1 MIAPLLTTKIY
12 KPPARSGQVQR
23 PRLIETLNE
32 GVSRKLV
39 LISAPAGF
47 GKTTVMSIWA
57 ENIGSPVAWLSL
69 DPADNDLTRFLLY
82 VIAALQSKTPDVGQT
97 AMALLHST
105 QKVPQETVLTVLIN
119 ELASIP
125 HDFTLILDDYQ
136 NIDNQEIHAALA
148 YLIDHLPPTMHMV
161 IASRSDPPLPLS
173 KWRARGQLVELRQAD
188 LRFTPEEASV
198 FLKRNTGFDL
208 TAEQVTALESRT
220 EGWIA
225 GLQLAA
231 LSMQGRSDLS
241 AFIQAFSGSHRFVI
255 DYLAEE
261 VFSQQTENIRM
272 FLVETSILDRFTAGL
287 CNEVTGRTDS
297 GIILRE
303 LEDNNL
309 FLIALDDQRQ
319 WFRYHQ
325 LFQDYLRAELGE
337 RSQDKLHKKACQWFK
352 TQRLFSEAVK
362 HALASGDTDLSEEV
376 ISQATVE
383 AFNQAAFGSLLGWLE
398 TLPEQIVR
406 GNTVLAAYKSL
417 VLLLLDTYTESIPY
431 AQAAEESLAPE
442 ASDATRGLL
451 MSLKAHLA
459 MYEGRLDE
467 CVRYS
472 RDALEYLD
480 EGNQVLRNLTLN
492 VLGQVLEMKEDVS
505 SALVIYRQAFES
517 GWRAGDR
524 LGALVVF
531 TNLVFALNELGRR
544 WDALVLCEQL
554 AADIGSQPA
563 PGLPLLDAVY
573 LSWSMLVYE
582 ANELDLAR
590 EYAQRALDALVAA
603 NFPLGI
609 LWGQYILAR
618 IHLAGGDYDAVM
630 ELTQPGSRLASR
642 MGRDSAQGAW
652 FAALEAQAALDS
664 GNITSAKQWA
674 ELGAYTPGDTPH
686 HWSDE
691 PYFTYTRILLAQ
703 ELSKEAQTLLDTMEA
718 LANQGGRERKLVTIY
733 LLQALVLL
741 AQGEKKVAVER
752 VERAVELAAP
762 QEYRRAF
769 LDEGQQIA
777 NLLPKTRHVAPAF
790 IDELLIAFRSQDAPT
805 NQMDGLIDP
814 LTEREQEVLGL
825 VAKGLSNREIA
836 EALFITLGTVKKHL
850 NNTFSKL
857 DVKSRTQA
865 ITRGRELGL
874 LK

>member
-1 MIAPLLTTKIY
+1 
-12 KPPARSGQVQR
+12 
-23 PRLIETLNE
+23 
-32 GVSRKLV
+32 
-39 LISAPAGF
+39 
-47 GKTTVMSIWA
+47 
-57 ENIGSPVAWLSL
+57 
-69 DPADNDLTRFLLY
+69 
-82 VIAALQSKTPDVGQT
+82 
-97 AMALLHST
+97 
-105 QKVPQETVLTVLIN
+105 
-119 ELASIP
+119 
-125 HDFTLILDDYQ
+125 
-136 NIDNQEIHAALA
+136 
-148 YLIDHLPPTMHMV
+148 
-161 IASRSDPPLPLS
+161 
-173 KWRARGQLVELRQAD
+173 
-188 LRFTPEEASV
+188 
-198 FLKRNTGFDL
+198 
-208 TAEQVTALESRT
+208 
-220 EGWIA
+220 
-225 GLQLAA
+225 
-231 LSMQGRSDLS
+231 
-241 AFIQAFSGSHRFVI
+241 
-255 DYLAEE
+255 
-261 VFSQQTENIRM
+261 
-272 FLVETSILDRFTAGL
+272 
-287 CNEVTGRTDS
+287 
-297 GIILRE
+297 
-303 LEDNNL
+303 
-309 FLIALDDQRQ
+309 
-319 WFRYHQ
+319 
-325 LFQDYLRAELGE
+325 
-337 RSQDKLHKKACQWFK
+337 
-352 TQRLFSEAVK
+352 
-362 HALASGDTDLSEEV
+362 
-376 ISQATVE
+376 
-383 AFNQAAFGSLLGWLE
+383 
-398 TLPEQIVR
+398 
-406 GNTVLAAYKSL
+406 
-417 VLLLLDTYTESIPY
+417 
-431 AQAAEESLAPE
+431 
-442 ASDATRGLL
+442 
-451 MSLKAHLA
+451 
-459 MYEGRLDE
+459 
-467 CVRYS
+467 
-472 RDALEYLD
+472 
-480 EGNQVLRNLTLN
+480 
-492 VLGQVLEMKEDVS
+492 
-505 SALVIYRQAFES
+505 
-517 GWRAGDR
+517 
-524 LGALVVF
+524 
-531 TNLVFALNELGRR
+531 
-544 WDALVLCEQL
+544 
-554 AADIGSQPA
+554 
-563 PGLPLLDAVY
+563 
-573 LSWSMLVYE
+573 MLVYE

-741 AQGEKKVAVER
+741 AQGERQEAVER

-850 NNTFSKL
+850 NNIFSKL
-857 DVKSRTQA
+857 DVKSRMQA